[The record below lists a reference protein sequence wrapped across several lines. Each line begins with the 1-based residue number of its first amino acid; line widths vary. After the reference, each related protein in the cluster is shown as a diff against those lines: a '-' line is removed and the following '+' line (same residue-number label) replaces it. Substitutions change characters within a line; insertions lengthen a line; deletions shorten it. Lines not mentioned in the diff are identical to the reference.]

1 MHPAAAYLKTVIAE
15 LIADAVVAV
24 AAVAMAAVTDA
35 VTTVIATRNRV
46 CLGP

>member
-1 MHPAAAYLKTVIAE
+1 MRPAVAYLRTVIAE
-15 LIADAVVAV
+15 LIADAVVVV

-35 VTTVIATRNRV
+35 VTIVIATRNRV